1 MTQLE
6 IAKSGTPRNGPTR
19 IALRLIVVM
28 AIAAGASAAQ
38 GQDKQ
43 ITVPALSGDLLAGQK
58 VFGRYCQSCHGV
70 NASGTDKGPTLLHR
84 VYHPGHHNDA
94 SIYIAVRRGFAATP
108 LALRQHEAGRWHQR
122 RRNRSSHR
130 LHTGYAEGERIVL
143 KTELNSQLTQLI
155 DVVAMSRFGWR

>member
-1 MTQLE
+1 MTQPE

-43 ITVPALSGDLLAGQK
+43 IIVPPLSGDLLAGQK
-58 VFGRYCQSCHGV
+58 VFGRYCQSCHGL

-94 SIYIAVRRGFAATP
+94 SIYVAVRRGS
-108 LALRQHEAGRWHQR
+108 RQHHW
-122 RRNRSSHR
+122 
-130 LHTGYAEGERIVL
+130 
-143 KTELNSQLTQLI
+143 
-155 DVVAMSRFGWR
+155 RFGSMKPVDGISDAEIAQVIAYIRAMQKANGLF

>member
-43 ITVPALSGDLLAGQK
+43 ITVPALLGDLLAGQK

-94 SIYIAVRRGFAATP
+94 SIYIAVRRGSQ
-108 LALRQHEAGRWHQR
+108 QHHW
-122 RRNRSSHR
+122 
-130 LHTGYAEGERIVL
+130 
-143 KTELNSQLTQLI
+143 
-155 DVVAMSRFGWR
+155 RFGSMKPVDGISDAEIAQVIAYIRAMQKANGLF